1 MSGSDAALLLYWI
14 TLSIGF
20 LTLLVM
26 LISIVLAPLAGIL
39 SVVQARQHGYAS
51 WLYYGLAGTVFSLHL
66 LLPWLYISLRLSG
79 TAVPPLLI
87 RAVYIFAIVIWAIYL
102 VNGFVTLGIVANIGP
117 FFRLVLYT
125 GTFAFAV
132 TVVLLVRNFN
142 LDQRRM
148 RARQTENDFR
158 LSVRD
163 FAYLTPFT
171 FLIFHPLALAWETS

>member
-26 LISIVLAPLAGIL
+26 LTSIVLAPFAGIL

-51 WLYYGLAGTVFSLHL
+51 WLYGLAGTVFSLHL
-66 LLPWLYISLRLSG
+66 LLPWLYIALRLSG

-87 RAVYIFAIVIWAIYL
+87 RAVYIIAIVIWAIYL
-102 VNGFVTLGIVANIGP
+102 VNGFVTLGIVENIGP

-125 GTFAFAV
+125 GTLAFAV

-142 LDQRRM
+142 LDQRRK

-158 LSVRD
+158 LNVRD